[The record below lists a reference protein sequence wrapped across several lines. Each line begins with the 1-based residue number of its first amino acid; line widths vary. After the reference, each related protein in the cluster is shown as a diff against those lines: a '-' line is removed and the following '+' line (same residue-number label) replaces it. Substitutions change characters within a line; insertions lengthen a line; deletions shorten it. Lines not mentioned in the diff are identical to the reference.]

1 MYVIKCITMGDYL
14 QSMIKNE
21 EGQFDIYWTDKIQD
35 AFEYINRKEA
45 EQVLAGLL
53 EMELFEYSIIK
64 LEN

>member
-1 MYVIKCITMGDYL
+1 MGDYL